1 MSSWRPPSGVS
12 SSSGSTC
19 ESQSSR
25 AGGVCSPPFTTSFDV
40 INPATNRNL
49 RAGGVVGS
57 PPGWPTDE
65 KIESL
70 RAAWFGAAD
79 SDRRRQ
85 LADRIQQR
93 AFEIALY
100 LPTGQ
105 FLARRAFRK
114 NLAGVIDAPIPFLWN
129 IEKRP

>member
-1 MSSWRPPSGVS
+1 MREPV
-12 SSSGSTC
+12 
-19 ESQSSR
+19 EQ
-25 AGGVCSPPFTTSFDV
+25 GGWSVFTTVYASFDV

-70 RAAWFGAAD
+70 RAAWFGATD
-79 SDRRRQ
+79 NDRRRQ
-85 LADRIQQR
+85 LADQIQQR
-93 AFEIALY
+93 AFQIALY

-105 FLARRAFRK
+105 FLGRRAFRK